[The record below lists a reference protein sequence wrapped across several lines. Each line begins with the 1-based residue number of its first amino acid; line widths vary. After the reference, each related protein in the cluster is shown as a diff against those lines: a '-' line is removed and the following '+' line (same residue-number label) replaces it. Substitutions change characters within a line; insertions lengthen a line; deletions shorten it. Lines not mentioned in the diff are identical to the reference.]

1 MAKLEFDIKRKFDI
15 NIREYEPKF
24 ERGFVL
30 LIEGIDCFLVKSV
43 KQGPVSKNGKNK
55 LEVVLIDAIV
65 PSTEQQV
72 VEWLNEQ
79 KFKNTFKKFLL
90 TKDFKLLF
98 RGTTRQAEMLN
109 LDAVGNIVSRKKL
122 KNMKLNS
129 FEYSESTYESKAI
142 KTITLYI
149 EFEEQI
155 VLF

>member
-1 MAKLEFDIKRKFDI
+1 MTKMEIDIKTKFDM
-15 NIREYEPKF
+15 NIQEYEPKF
-24 ERGFVL
+24 KRGFVL

-55 LEVVLIDAIV
+55 LEVVLIDAIA

-72 VEWLNEQ
+72 VEWFNEQ

-98 RGTTRQAEMLN
+98 HGPTRQGEMLN
-109 LDAVGNIVSRKKL
+109 LDITGNVVSKKKL

-129 FEYSESTYESKAI
+129 FKYSESTYESKMI